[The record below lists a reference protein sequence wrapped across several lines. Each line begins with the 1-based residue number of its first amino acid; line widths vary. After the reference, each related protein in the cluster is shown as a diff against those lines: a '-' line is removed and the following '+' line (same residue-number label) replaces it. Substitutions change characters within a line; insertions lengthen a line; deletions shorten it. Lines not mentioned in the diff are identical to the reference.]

1 MSETLQSAH
10 FSPGKHLDVFAARL
24 PDKTAG
30 FKGVLFSSS
39 SSGDEIQSLLH
50 ADREAWRKSSNK
62 LPGAPPYSTARL
74 ISENKNFET
83 SPLNLNLYSNS
94 STIKKIITEY

>member
-1 MSETLQSAH
+1 MSETLQSAN
-10 FSPGKHLDVFAARL
+10 FSPGKHIDIFATRL

-50 ADREAWRKSSNK
+50 ADREA
-62 LPGAPPYSTARL
+62 
-74 ISENKNFET
+74 
-83 SPLNLNLYSNS
+83 
-94 STIKKIITEY
+94 